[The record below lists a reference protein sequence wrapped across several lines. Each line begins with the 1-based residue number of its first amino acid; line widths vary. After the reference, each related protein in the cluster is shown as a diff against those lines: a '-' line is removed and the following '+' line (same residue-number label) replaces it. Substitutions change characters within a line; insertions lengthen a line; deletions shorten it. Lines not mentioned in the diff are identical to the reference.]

1 MTGHPRPRPIVVV
14 QNNHVEHLTAPIA
27 EAARALGI
35 ALRDVSSGEE
45 AEKHP
50 PLPAGGPWGP
60 VLVFGSTHFARR
72 WAAADPILSPWIHW
86 TESAFDAVTWRDRL
100 GPLMLN
106 AEGMAT
112 TIGEFA
118 VSDLGEMH
126 LRPRGDMKFVGDAV
140 RSENSTGQRSIPGI
154 VASPAFAGSLGIA
167 PETAIWAAPVRSID
181 AEVRVWMIGGRPV
194 AASTYR
200 VAGRMHID
208 ASHALVP
215 EAKLEAYAAGL
226 VWRPADHYVVDMVLS
241 DGAWRIVEF
250 NPVHSAG
257 WYDADVATV
266 LTALIAAESQRMGG
280 CAS

>member
-1 MTGHPRPRPIVVV
+1 MTGSHPPRPIVVV
-14 QNNHVEHLTAPIA
+14 QNNHVERLTAPVA
-27 EAARALGI
+27 EATRALDI
-35 ALRDVSSGEE
+35 ELRDVSSGEE
-45 AEKHP
+45 TERHP
-50 PLPAGGPWGP
+50 PLPDGGPWGP

-86 TESAFDAVTWRDRL
+86 TESAFDAMTWRDRL
-100 GPLMLN
+100 GSLMLN
-106 AEGMAT
+106 AEGIAT

-118 VSDLGEMH
+118 ASDLGEMH

-154 VASPAFAGSLGIA
+154 VVSPALAGSLGID

-208 ASHALVP
+208 ASHPLVP
-215 EAKLEAYAAGL
+215 EAKLEAHAAGL

-241 DGAWRIVEF
+241 DGEWRIVEF

-266 LTALIAAESQRMGG
+266 LTALISAESQRMTGPT
-280 CAS
+280 S